1 MYNNSYAQTLRLVGQ
16 DLEKLLTEKL
26 DLEVDNSVFIVRG
39 EVVVSESEPESTE
52 PQPKAGF
59 FAGLWKP
66 KTVSPEPRVQ
76 IQAIERRYTAA
87 DLERFAGEERSN
99 STSDEKP
106 DFYKPAECLR
116 VIGAYLD
123 KKRGRLV
130 KLCKDDQQVTLHY
143 ETMHGEKITET
154 QRMSAFYDLYVHM
167 CKQRQ
172 PDSSTS

>member
-1 MYNNSYAQTLRLVGQ
+1 MYNNSYAQTLRLIGQ

-26 DLEVDNSVFIVRG
+26 DLEVDKSVFIVRG
-39 EVVVSESEPESTE
+39 EVVVESEPESTE

-59 FAGLWKP
+59 FPGLWKP
-66 KTVSPEPRVQ
+66 KTIAPEPRVQ

-87 DLERFAGEERSN
+87 ELERFAREGRGS
-99 STSDEKP
+99 STSDERP
-106 DFYKPAECLR
+106 DFYKPGEFLR

-123 KKRGRLV
+123 KKRGRLL

-154 QRMSAFYDLYVHM
+154 QRMSSFYDLYVHM
-167 CKQRQ
+167 CKQRHL
-172 PDSSTS
+172 PER

>member
-1 MYNNSYAQTLRLVGQ
+1 MLNYAQTLRLIGQ

-26 DLEVDNSVFIVRG
+26 DLEVDKSGFIVRG
-39 EVVVSESEPESTE
+39 EIVVSESEPASAE

-66 KTVSPEPRVQ
+66 KTIAPEPRVQ

-87 DLERFAGEERSN
+87 DLERFATEGRGS

-106 DFYKPAECLR
+106 DFYKPGEFLR

-123 KKRGRLV
+123 KKRGRLLR
-130 KLCKDDQQVTLHY
+130 LCKDDQQVTLHY
-143 ETMHGEKITET
+143 ETIHGEKITET
-154 QRMSAFYDLYVHM
+154 QRMSSFYDLYIHM

-172 PDSSTS
+172 PDSSTT